1 MEFGGQKRS
10 RGMISCCAT
19 TWQNLPPHVS
29 LRMARDKASFPSNG
43 LPNVMQRREA
53 GDDGRELELNEQRK
67 YKAAR
72 EASDPPMEWP
82 VSTTALFLVSDISI

>member
-1 MEFGGQKRS
+1 M
-10 RGMISCCAT
+10 MSCCAT
-19 TWQNLPPHVS
+19 TWQKLPPHVS

-53 GDDGRELELNEQRK
+53 GDSELELDEQRK

-72 EASDPPMEWP
+72 EASDPPVEWP
-82 VSTTALFLVSDISI
+82 VSTTALFLISDVRI